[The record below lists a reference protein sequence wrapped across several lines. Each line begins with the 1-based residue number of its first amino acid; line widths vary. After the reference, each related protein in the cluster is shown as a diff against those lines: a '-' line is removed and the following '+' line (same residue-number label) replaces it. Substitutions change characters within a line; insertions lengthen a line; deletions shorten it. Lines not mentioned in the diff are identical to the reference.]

1 MPYGYIMGSIFEH
14 SINNLGIPE
23 YLKTAVKTIRKICME
38 AATASSN
45 NKTGIIVST
54 INGNKITVYPN
65 GTAYINGN
73 ETDKA
78 TATKALVNAVK
89 MANINKAK
97 AKMPALDENGTLP
110 AGDQFIYIKGEKLFT
125 SIPSDKQR
133 WNNVKSASDAYMAE
147 MDKIIQPAKYALT
160 YIGASNAI
168 PATVAQ
174 TTENNKTGI
183 IVSTING
190 NKITVYPNGTAYING
205 NETDKATATKALVNA
220 VKMANINKAKAKMP
234 ALDENGTLPAGDQF
248 IYIKGE
254 KLFTSIPSDKQRWNN
269 VKSASDAYMA
279 EMDKI
284 IQPAKYALTYIG
296 ASNAI
301 PATVAQ
307 TTENNKVANQTSD
320 VAKPASGNPTDVTQP
335 KKERREDKYSPLQVK
350 MVQMLLNNDKYHN
363 FLDTDGI
370 IGENTSGAVEFAK
383 NLDADGKFGPKTDA
397 AFKEL
402 LKEATDL
409 VKNKQ
414 SDLNKNNKA
423 GIKEDGLLG
432 QDTIN
437 ALKKAGIN
445 DPQTIF
451 GINPD
456 ATEKDETK
464 EEDKSV
470 NVGNPSAK
478 DWRHSE
484 EAKAH
489 KVETDFLN
497 SVPNTISAM
506 SADNSVKE
514 DLKKKYSA
522 ALITLR
528 NNISATVKEESTPEI
543 AAGQILYYLNSGVKG
558 GLSYEQMYD
567 QLKEDHI
574 LGKYVSSG
582 TKDLKKS
589 LLQLT
594 DICEKINPKNEPV
607 EDSRNRAAESVNGQH
622 ANSAEPTKASGEKAK
637 NLANRSWGDFF
648 EHPEKYPKD
657 YAGKIK
663 TATEMFA
670 KDADSNTNGTD
681 YTKSA
686 LEYATNNMS
695 FRRPDGT
702 ISYMGIS
709 NDEQTARSQF
719 IDDMNAIVKSSA
731 NGVK

>member
-38 AATASSN
+38 AEEASGNSKELAKQEETLLNNIKNAVVNGSDLNQYNKAKKELIDFYTKTGNHTAINAYNTNVEAKKTNKDIETALNSMIYSARSAQSENMQTAPATAYSN

-65 GTAYINGN
+65 GTSYINGN

-110 AGDQFIYIKGEKLFT
+110 AGDQFIYIKGEKIFT
-125 SIPSDKQR
+125 SIPSDKQK

-147 MDKIIQPAKYALT
+147 MDNIITPAKYALT
-160 YIGASNAI
+160 YLGEANAI
-168 PATVAQ
+168 PAEVAQ
-174 TTENNKTGI
+174 T
-183 IVSTING
+183 S
-190 NKITVYPNGTAYING
+190 
-205 NETDKATATKALVNA
+205 
-220 VKMANINKAKAKMP
+220 
-234 ALDENGTLPAGDQF
+234 AG
-248 IYIKGE
+248 E
-254 KLFTSIPSDKQRWNN
+254 P
-269 VKSASDAYMA
+269 
-279 EMDKI
+279 
-284 IQPAKYALTYIG
+284 
-296 ASNAI
+296 
-301 PATVAQ
+301 VAQ

-456 ATEKDETK
+456 ATEKDKSK
-464 EEDKSV
+464 EDYKSGT
-470 NVGNPSAK
+470 VGKPSPK
-478 DWRHSE
+478 DWRDSE

-489 KVETDFLN
+489 KAETDFLN
-497 SVPNTISAM
+497 SVPKTIAAM

-514 DLKKKYSA
+514 DLRKKYST

-528 NNISATVKEESTPEI
+528 NNISANVKDDPQPEI
-543 AAGQILYYLNSGVKG
+543 AVGRILYYLNSGVKG

>member
-1 MPYGYIMGSIFEH
+1 MSYGYIMGSIFEH

-38 AATASSN
+38 AEEASGNSKELAKQEETLLNNIKNAVVNGSDLNQYNKAKKELIDFYTKTGNHTAINAYNTNVETKKTNKDIETALNSMIYSARSAQSENMQTAPATASSN

-110 AGDQFIYIKGEKLFT
+110 AGDQFIYIKGEKIFT
-125 SIPSDKQR
+125 SIPSDKQK

-147 MDKIIQPAKYALT
+147 MDNIITPAKYALT
-160 YIGASNAI
+160 YLGEANAI
-168 PATVAQ
+168 PAEVAQ
-174 TTENNKTGI
+174 T
-183 IVSTING
+183 S
-190 NKITVYPNGTAYING
+190 
-205 NETDKATATKALVNA
+205 
-220 VKMANINKAKAKMP
+220 
-234 ALDENGTLPAGDQF
+234 AG
-248 IYIKGE
+248 E
-254 KLFTSIPSDKQRWNN
+254 PS
-269 VKSASDAYMA
+269 
-279 EMDKI
+279 
-284 IQPAKYALTYIG
+284 
-296 ASNAI
+296 
-301 PATVAQ
+301 AQ
-307 TTENNKVANQTSD
+307 SKENNKVTNQKPD
-320 VAKPASGNPTDVTQP
+320 VVNPASGKSTNAAQP
-335 KKERREDKYSPLQVK
+335 KKEMRENKYSPVQVK

-402 LKEATDL
+402 LKEATHL